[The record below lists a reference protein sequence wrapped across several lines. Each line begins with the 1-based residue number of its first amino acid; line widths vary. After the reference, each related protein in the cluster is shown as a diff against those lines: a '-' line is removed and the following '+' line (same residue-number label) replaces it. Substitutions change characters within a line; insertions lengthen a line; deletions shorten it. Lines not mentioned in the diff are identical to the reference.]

1 VSVGLIDK
9 VTGEEVVPTTVLEL
23 KKTEDTFE
31 FSGLKNQVVPSILR
45 GFSAPV
51 KLVPASG
58 AVDEEALAFLAATD
72 TDGFNRWESGQRLFT
87 SLIFQDLNGEMTE
100 KTKDYVFKAFER
112 TLSDPNMDFSIK
124 AYALTLPSEST
135 LAEEISEGK
144 VDPVAIHKSRG
155 AVRLAIARKFQ
166 KELNEVYES
175 LSDSMANEEFK
186 VDALAVGRRRLRNT
200 VFSYL
205 TTIKETP
212 EEQKAASK
220 LATDHYDSAICM
232 TDKMAAL
239 NSLASMDGEGA
250 NARESVLQRFYDEAN
265 GDALVLNK
273 WFTAQALADLPDV
286 LDRVKAL
293 TKHPDFSLK
302 NPNRCRSLLSAF
314 TMNAAAFHSESG
326 EGYKFIAES
335 IADIDKLN
343 PQISSRMGT
352 SLIQWKKY
360 NEERANLMK
369 EQLKNLSQMKL
380 SDDLFEVVNRGLK

>member
-1 VSVGLIDK
+1 
-9 VTGEEVVPTTVLEL
+9 
-23 KKTEDTFE
+23 
-31 FSGLKNQVVPSILR
+31 
-45 GFSAPV
+45 
-51 KLVPASG
+51 
-58 AVDEEALAFLAATD
+58 
-72 TDGFNRWESGQRLFT
+72 
-87 SLIFQDLNGEMTE
+87 
-100 KTKDYVFKAFER
+100 
-112 TLSDPNMDFSIK
+112 
-124 AYALTLPSEST
+124 
-135 LAEEISEGK
+135 
-144 VDPVAIHKSRG
+144 
-155 AVRLAIARKFQ
+155 
-166 KELNEVYES
+166 
-175 LSDSMANEEFK
+175 
-186 VDALAVGRRRLRNT
+186 
-200 VFSYL
+200 
-205 TTIKETP
+205 
-212 EEQKAASK
+212 
-220 LATDHYDSAICM
+220 
-232 TDKMAAL
+232 
-239 NSLASMDGEGA
+239 
-250 NARESVLQRFYDEAN
+250 
-265 GDALVLNK
+265 LNK